1 MKCPVCPHELKEV
14 SAGEVLV
21 DICDGG
27 CGGIWFDNRELQ
39 RMDDADEPLGAT
51 LLRIAVDMSV
61 SVDHSARRNCPRCKT
76 VVMMRHFYSDKH
88 QVEVDSCAGCGGYW
102 LDAGELDAIRAQY
115 GTESDREDAA
125 DQDFSAVWKSAVAAD
140 RAEFEKETGAIKKVG
155 DALKWIRASYYLR
168 GK

>member
-1 MKCPVCPHELKEV
+1 MKCPACPHELKEV
-14 SAGEVLV
+14 PAGEVLV

-39 RMDDADEPLGAT
+39 RMDDGDEPLDAT
-51 LLRIAVDMSV
+51 LLSIGIDMSV
-61 SVDHSARRNCPRCKT
+61 SVDHAERRNCPRCKT

-102 LDAGELDAIRAQY
+102 LDAGEFEAIRGQY
-115 GTESDREDAA
+115 ETEPDRETAA
-125 DQDFSAVWKSAVAAD
+125 KQDFGAVWSSATQQSNAD
-140 RAEFEKETGAIKKVG
+140 FAEETAAIKKINGV
-155 DALKWIRASYYLR
+155 LKWIRPSYYIT